1 MVKTTPDMALKKMAR
16 AAILKAKGD
25 TEEARTV
32 FNNMIILADSAVLE
46 RELCSVYRNTAI
58 RAVLATHY
66 QELRSEGKLPGLVK
80 PTRIPTTDHDRIVEK
95 PRRPSDWQWD
105 DEIGMTAKA
114 HIRRYLD
121 TFMVNG
127 KPIGECRVEEVDK
140 AAEIREADLKFM
152 RALVE
157 NLPPTAI
164 VGEYR
169 TEEDA
174 AKLWAATH
182 QE

>member
-1 MVKTTPDMALKKMAR
+1 
-16 AAILKAKGD
+16 
-25 TEEARTV
+25 
-32 FNNMIILADSAVLE
+32 
-46 RELCSVYRNTAI
+46 
-58 RAVLATHY
+58 
-66 QELRSEGKLPGLVK
+66 
-80 PTRIPTTDHDRIVEK
+80 
-95 PRRPSDWQWD
+95 
-105 DEIGMTAKA
+105 
-114 HIRRYLD
+114 
-121 TFMVNG
+121 MVNG